1 MRSRNISAE
10 SRDYAWKYFQLHAGQ
25 RMSIFNFFVL
35 ISAILT
41 AGLASALQRN
51 GDFQFVKIALSVG
64 LLFVSFSFWKLD
76 QRVRF
81 LVKHAE
87 SILKKI
93 ETESV
98 NKGENSEE
106 LSLFIQ
112 EEIKTQQLSDDWK
125 LCCPCYWHLS
135 YSKCFCII
143 YFIFAALGIM
153 GIVLSLV

>member
-1 MRSRNISAE
+1 MDSYKIRVE
-10 SRDYAWKYFQLHAGQ
+10 SREYAWKYFQLHAGQ

-41 AGLASALQRN
+41 AGLAGALQKN
-51 GDFQFVKIALSVG
+51 GECQFIKIALSVG

-87 SILKKI
+87 CILKKI

-98 NKGENSEE
+98 NKGENSEGI
-106 LSLFIQ
+106 SLFTQ
-112 EEIKTQQLSDDWK
+112 EEIKTQYLSNNRKWFCPF
-125 LCCPCYWHLS
+125 CCHLS
-135 YSKCFCII
+135 YSKCFGII
-143 YFIFAALGIM
+143 YFIFAALGII
-153 GIVLSLV
+153 GIVLAFI

>member
-1 MRSRNISAE
+1 MTIHKISAE
-10 SRDYAWKYFQLHAGQ
+10 SREYAWKYFQLHAGQ
-25 RMSIFNFFVL
+25 RMSLFNFFVL

-41 AGLASALQRN
+41 AGLASALKTN
-51 GDFQFVKIALSVG
+51 GDIQFVKIALSVG

-87 SILKKI
+87 CIIKKI

-106 LSLFIQ
+106 LSIFTQ
-112 EEIKTQQLSDDWK
+112 EEVKTKHLSNDRKWYCPF
-125 LCCPCYWHLS
+125 CCHLS
-135 YSKCFCII
+135 YSKCFGII
-143 YFIFAALGIM
+143 YSLFAALGII
-153 GIVLSLV
+153 GIVLAFI